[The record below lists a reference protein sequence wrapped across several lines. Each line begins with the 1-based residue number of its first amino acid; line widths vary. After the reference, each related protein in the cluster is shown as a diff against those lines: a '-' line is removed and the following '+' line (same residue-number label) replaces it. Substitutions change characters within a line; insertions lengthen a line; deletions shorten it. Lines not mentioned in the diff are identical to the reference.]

1 MQYRPC
7 TAIKGQ
13 VIVDFIAEFTHIEGQ
28 GVGEIPQWSIHMD
41 RLSIRQEGRVSVVLY
56 SPEGDEVKCMI
67 RLNFLTTNNEA
78 EYEALIIGLDLAK
91 AIRAPN
97 VVVYCNS

>member
-1 MQYRPC
+1 MSKFDVQYRPC

-41 RLSIRQEGRVSVVLY
+41 GLSIRQEGRVSVVLY
-56 SPEGDEVKCMI
+56 SPEY
-67 RLNFLTTNNEA
+67 EA

>member
-1 MQYRPC
+1 
-7 TAIKGQ
+7 
-13 VIVDFIAEFTHIEGQ
+13 
-28 GVGEIPQWSIHMD
+28 MD
-41 RLSIRQEGRVSVVLY
+41 ELSIRQEGRVSVVLY
-56 SPEGDEVKCMI
+56 SPEGGEVECMI

-78 EYEALIIGLDLAK
+78 EYEALIKGLDLAK